1 MNFRRIAN
9 SIVTRILLLG
19 IVIVLVG
26 VVARYSLLGSYLR
39 EDIEKV
45 VLAQQQTLATYVAHD
60 IDYKIRE
67 RQAMLKQ
74 LAKALPSDRL
84 RRPDALRAWLGER
97 HEWQP
102 LFSQGLFVIDPAGR
116 VLGDYPRRVERV
128 GKNYGDRDYVRDAL
142 AGKAAI
148 GRPVVGQVTKE
159 PVLPLAVP
167 IRKSTGEVQAV
178 LVGITAI
185 GAPGFLDLLQ
195 QGRIGESGG
204 FLLVSPRDQLFVA
217 ASDPAVV
224 LRATPPPGVNPLH
237 DRAMA
242 GYRGG
247 GVTNNVRGIEEV
259 AAMASVASTGWFVVA
274 RLPTAEAFG
283 VVKRVQGFVLQHAA
297 MAIVVFLLVATGSLL
312 AIFRPLFR
320 AAEHAD
326 KMTRGELPLE
336 PLPIARA
343 DEIGHL
349 TEAFNRLLVKLQ
361 ATQAEFARM
370 AHHDTLTGLP
380 NRALLCDRVQQV
392 LIRAHR
398 NNTRLAVLFLDLD
411 GFKAINDSLGHE
423 AGDLALVQVAQR
435 LQASIRETDTLARVG
450 GDEFVIVIGDL
461 GAEPGYVEESAKSVA
476 TKCLKAIDQPFH
488 LRGQERSLGLSVGI
502 ALGDG
507 QSDGDDLM
515 SLADRAMYQAKQ
527 AGRGRYVMARATPD

>member
-9 SIVTRILLLG
+9 SIVTRLLLLG
-19 IVIVLVG
+19 IVIVLAG
-26 VVARYSLLGSYLR
+26 VVARYTLLGAYLR
-39 EDIEKV
+39 EDVEKV
-45 VLAQQQTLATYVAHD
+45 VSAQQLALATYVAHD

-74 LAKALPSDRL
+74 LAKVLPAHL
-84 RRPDALRAWLGER
+84 LHRPEELRAWLGER

-102 LFSQGLFVIDPAGR
+102 LFSQGLFVVDPSGL
-116 VLGDYPRRVERV
+116 VLGDYPRRPERL
-128 GKNYGDRDYVRDAL
+128 GMSYRDRDYVREAL
-142 AGKAAI
+142 AGKAAV
-148 GRPVVGQVTKE
+148 GRPVVGRVTKE

-167 IRKSTGEVQAV
+167 VRKANGEVQAV

-195 QGRIGESGG
+195 QSRIGESGG

-217 ASDPAVV
+217 ASDPAMV
-224 LRATPPPGVNPLH
+224 LQATPPPGVNPLH
-237 DRAMA
+237 DRAMG
-242 GYRGG
+242 GYRGH
-247 GVTNNVRGIEEV
+247 GVTTNARGVEEV
-259 AAMASVASTGWFVVA
+259 SAMASVASTGWFVVA
-274 RLPTAEAFG
+274 RLPTAEAFAL
-283 VVKRVQGFVLQHAA
+283 VKHVQNFVLRHAA
-297 MAIVVFLLVATGSLL
+297 TSIAFFLLVATGSLL
-312 AIFRPLFR
+312 AVFRPLFR
-320 AAEHAD
+320 AADHAD

-336 PLPIARA
+336 PLPVARA
-343 DEIGHL
+343 DEVGHL

-380 NRALLCDRVQQV
+380 NRALLCDRIQQV
-392 LIRAHR
+392 LRRAHR
-398 NNTRLAVLFLDLD
+398 NDTRFSILFLDLD
-411 GFKAINDSLGHE
+411 GFKAINDALGHE

-450 GDEFVIVIGDL
+450 GDEFVIVVGDL
-461 GAEPGYVEESAKSVA
+461 GAEPGYLEESAKAVA
-476 TKCLKAIDQPFH
+476 TKCIKAIDQPFH
-488 LRGQERSLGLSVGI
+488 LRGQECSLGLSVGI

-507 QSDGDDLM
+507 RSDADDLM

-527 AGRGRYVMARATPD
+527 AGRGRYVMAGAAAD